1 MAKDEANEAAA
12 LSATLYEAASKN
24 WKDDGVPVRVRKHCR
39 AWELT
44 SLVLDQ
50 RA

>member
-24 WKDDGVPVRVRKHCR
+24 WKDDGHPS
-39 AWELT
+39 ELENIAEPG
-44 SLVLDQ
+44 D
-50 RA
+50 